1 MKLALF
7 IGLAVFALGYIAVWV
22 RALSRARRRDPEG
35 SHPGGSDHQ
44 MFPTP
49 AQASI
54 GFVTNFFDTLGIGS
68 FAPTASVYKLTRMV
82 PDALIPGTMNVGHTL
97 PVVVMAYIYIT
108 IVEVDPRTL
117 AILIGSSVFGAWL
130 GADLVSRLPRQPI
143 QIGIGIALIIAGAL
157 MAFSQL
163 GFIPVGGETLG
174 LDGKLLIA
182 AALGNFAL
190 GALNTI
196 GVGLYG
202 PCMIMIALLGM
213 NPKAA
218 FPIMMGSCAFLMPV
232 GSARFVR
239 NQAYSP
245 RPALG
250 LTLGGIPAVLIAAF
264 IVQSLALDTLRWLVV
279 VVAAYTAVMMLRSA
293 AKGEPSDASQS
304 VESPDEESK

>member
-7 IGLAVFALGYIAVWV
+7 IGLAVFAAGYIAVWV
-22 RALSRARRRDPEG
+22 RALSR
-35 SHPGGSDHQ
+35 PGGSDHPEI
-44 MFPTP
+44 PTP
-49 AQASI
+49 AQTAI

-117 AILIGSSVFGAWL
+117 AVLIGSSVFGAWL
-130 GADLVSRLPRQPI
+130 GADLVSRLPRRPI
-143 QIGIGIALIIAGAL
+143 QIGIGIALIIAGVL

-163 GFIPVGGETLG
+163 GFFPVGGETLG

-196 GVGLYG
+196 GVGLYA

-232 GSARFVR
+232 GSARFVQK
-239 NQAYSP
+239 QAYSLL
-245 RPALG
+245 PALG

-264 IVQSLALDTLRWLVV
+264 IVKSLPLDTLRWLVV

-293 AKGEPSDASQS
+293 AKGDESQAALA
-304 VESPDEESK
+304 VELPAEELLRSTIAEEKD